1 MKAVYLGICVLLVL
15 AVVQAKE
22 LSLQNEFD
30 VLTLLKN
37 LLSVVSEVAG
47 TAIAAVMTPI
57 L

>member
-22 LSLQNEFD
+22 LSVQNEFD